1 MKNDILKELSGLWLS
16 LVEDYPKVDYDNIL
30 HQIEKIQTM
39 VFGWDGEANGKE
51 ERQKRKTT

>member
-1 MKNDILKELSGLWLS
+1 MKNNILKELSNLWTS
-16 LVEDYPKVDYDNIL
+16 LVETHPKVDYDNIL

-51 ERQKRKTT
+51 EEKRKTT

>member
-1 MKNDILKELSGLWLS
+1 MKNSILKELSSLWTT
-16 LVEDYPKVDYDNIL
+16 LVETHPKVDYDDIL